1 MPLNFTGQVDPQIPG
16 VIAQEAPA
24 TGAIPPRDLQES
36 KVKELSVT
44 GQPMSE
50 TGREGVKLAKA
61 VLGITAGSIL
71 LLVAYL
77 LIMEWMI
84 GSNIREAYCKAL
96 DCDRAGSE
104 IVAISTIDNF
114 IASLTEASK
123 NEKFQMSAEAQLNAD
138 QLLKLIDK
146 VPSISNDQKN
156 KLKQCNPL
164 PADNTRKDKLDA
176 CLTILGDIRKGT
188 MEAAAV
194 LTRAQV
200 AGDSVVKIGEQRQ
213 NLHLFW
219 VQAAQLVLLNLLL
232 PLLTA
237 LFGYIFGTQQQQAR
251 SS

>member
-1 MPLNFTGQVDPQIPG
+1 MPG
-16 VIAQEAPA
+16 VGPA
-24 TGAIPPRDLQES
+24 GTHPRDMRES
-36 KVKELSVT
+36 KVTELSVT

-61 VLGITAGSIL
+61 VLGITAGSIVL
-71 LLVAYL
+71 LILYLLV
-77 LIMEWMI
+77 MEWMI

-114 IASLTEASK
+114 VASLTEATKS
-123 NEKFQMSAEAQLNAD
+123 EKFQMPHEAQANAD

-146 VPSISNDQKN
+146 VPSVSKDQKD

-164 PADNTRKDKLDA
+164 PTDNTRKDKLGA
-176 CLTILGDIRKGT
+176 CLAILGDIRQGT

-237 LFGYIFGTQQQQAR
+237 LFGYIFGTQQQAK